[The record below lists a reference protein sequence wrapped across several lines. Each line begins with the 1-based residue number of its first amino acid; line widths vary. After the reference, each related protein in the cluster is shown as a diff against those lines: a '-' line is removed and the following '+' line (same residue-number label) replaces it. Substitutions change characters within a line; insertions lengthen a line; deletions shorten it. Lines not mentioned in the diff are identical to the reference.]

1 MLTNSPPAHKQR
13 PIHDLLDRHEAARL
27 LGISPRTL
35 DRWHLLRV
43 GPPRI
48 RYGRTVRYRGSAI
61 EQWLQDH
68 ETAILDIG

>member
-1 MLTNSPPAHKQR
+1 MLKYPSPANNAR

-35 DRWHLLRV
+35 DRWHVLRE

-48 RYGRTVRYRGSAI
+48 RYGRNVRYRGSAI
-61 EQWLQDH
+61 EQWLQGR
-68 ETAILDIG
+68 ETACLNNC